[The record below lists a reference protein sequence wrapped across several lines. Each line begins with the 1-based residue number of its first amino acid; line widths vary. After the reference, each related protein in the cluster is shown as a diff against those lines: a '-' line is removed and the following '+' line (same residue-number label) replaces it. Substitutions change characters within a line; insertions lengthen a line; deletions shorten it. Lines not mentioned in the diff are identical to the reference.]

1 LGLYGVLGRSMSFL
15 ESNPSDSATPAE
27 VVDCCTIGYDT
38 PGAGYPELETGYHPS
53 KLHSHGHYDSHGGY
67 TPPHDHGD
75 LEGLITALTTR
86 VEDLEGASTSPSGS
100 TGPMVDYF
108 WVNPVDLDKVNN
120 IDLFLPLDNEICV
133 KAGET
138 VLIHA
143 LVSIAVDSTPM
154 ENNSLNGL
162 TINKISAPASLLIPL
177 VNASQKTGSGSQ
189 SMSVIWKETVEIDTT
204 FLATYS
210 SDDSVVS
217 GVIKANE
224 AMLTFQ
230 IYAADAEYPLA
241 LTNESCP
248 PLND

>member
-1 LGLYGVLGRSMSFL
+1 VEQNLLGLYGVLGRSMSFL

-86 VEDLEGASTSPSGS
+86 VGDLEDASTSPSGSGS

-108 WVNPVDLDKVNN
+108 WVNPADLTPANDMGR
-120 IDLFLPLDNEICV
+120 DPELPLDNEICV

-143 LVSIAVDSTPM
+143 LVSIAVEFPM
-154 ENNSLNGL
+154 QTDSLNGL
-162 TINKISAPASLLIPL
+162 TISR
-177 VNASQKTGSGSQ
+177 
-189 SMSVIWKETVEIDTT
+189 
-204 FLATYS
+204 
-210 SDDSVVS
+210 
-217 GVIKANE
+217 
-224 AMLTFQ
+224 
-230 IYAADAEYPLA
+230 
-241 LTNESCP
+241 
-248 PLND
+248 